1 MFQDVQFRCS
11 VCECFNGILHKGME
25 ATTKTQ
31 LIESF
36 VNVDT
41 IKSKLTSMING
52 AEPSRDEEFMIKM
65 SKLVNTIGLELID
78 SYKKLKPKQT
88 AQSGLNGSDATFLA
102 PSSLQSGL
110 NGSDATFLAPQSG
123 LNGSD
128 ATFLVPV
135 IESKLGLLCHFLN
148 DSNPRVSLQ
157 VHPFAR
163 EYIQWIKNQKS
174 RKDESSL
181 TEIITIFSK
190 IIITRSKYPLDYDF
204 ESFMSSEEDVCDSS
218 DYFME
223 CRKSTRILF
232 ENLMLL
238 DSNLT
243 MNVMVTNLI
252 QPVFNGW
259 KNGASGGIDYRDVEI
274 SLYMFYLLGE
284 NMNIIQDSK
293 KIESLVHSLIS
304 SSVSSFNHPLVQLMY
319 FELIIRYE
327 KFFSST
333 LSILLPQI
341 LVSFMDERGFKSSNR
356 SLRSRVSRIFNKF
369 IKMSVK
375 GKGFEK
381 IQGFTE
387 DIMKRLSPLVKP
399 DAVDDEDFG
408 FRVSGKK
415 PLGGNVALFDLKYHI
430 SADDQLL
437 LHETMACLIISNTN
451 YDQTKKYMLLKSF
464 LIEESW
470 KYFDELYITLADMN
484 TRSNGNPLMNG
495 NSSTCDRSV
504 EVNCLCRKISH
515 VISLVAWTSKA
526 FSNVHPIKSINCQSL
541 YLDSFNTF
549 IKVLS
554 LDGVGEENLLLLQ
567 SSLRLLLH
575 RLIVCLEESEI
586 VPLIPVAVE
595 RIFLPSC
602 NNSNMSGK
610 IVQELMPLINQI
622 VTKFKHSWMFHRDL
636 LPFLKQMFLP
646 LVSSIF
652 NLTSKDTPA
661 APVTN
666 AESTTELTC
675 DEIQSLHKCYYTFLS
690 VLASNNVIDVFVTL
704 RTFSTQT
711 LVSVFYFSMFLR
723 CFIFHSP
730 MFYFPFSDVSLSIL
744 PLFRDK
750 YSGTNHGYTCARSC

>member
-1 MFQDVQFRCS
+1 MSVLFDMFQDVQFRCS
-11 VCECFNGILHKGME
+11 VCECFNGVLHKGMD

-41 IKSKLTSMING
+41 IKSKLTLMING
-52 AEPSRDEEFMIKM
+52 GEPSRDEEFMIKM
-65 SKLVNTIGLELID
+65 SKLVNTIGLELIE
-78 SYKKLKPKQT
+78 SYKKLKPKQSSI
-88 AQSGLNGSDATFLA
+88 AQPGLVNGSDATFLV
-102 PSSLQSGL
+102 PSSIAQSGL
-110 NGSDATFLAPQSG
+110 VNGSDAA
-123 LNGSD
+123 
-128 ATFLVPV
+128 FLVPV

-163 EYIQWIKNQKS
+163 EYIQWTKNQKS

-181 TEIITIFSK
+181 TEIITVFSK
-190 IIITRSKYPLDYDF
+190 IIITRSKYPLDYDY
-204 ESFMSSEEDVCDSS
+204 ESYMSSEEDVCDSS
-218 DYFME
+218 DHFME
-223 CRKSTRILF
+223 CRRSTRILF

-243 MNVMVTNLI
+243 MNVIVTNLI
-252 QPVFNGW
+252 EPVFNGW
-259 KNGASGGIDYRDVEI
+259 KNGPLNGGSGIIDYRDVEI

-293 KIESLVHSLIS
+293 KIESLLHLLIS

-356 SLRSRVSRIFNKF
+356 SLRSRVCRVFNKF
-369 IKMSVK
+369 IKISVK

-399 DAVDDEDFG
+399 DAVDDEDFA
-408 FRVSGKK
+408 FRTNGEKK
-415 PLGGNVALFDLKYHI
+415 PLGENATVFGDVKYHI

-451 YDQTKKYMLLKSF
+451 YDQAKKYMLLKSF
-464 LIEESW
+464 LVEESW
-470 KYFDELYITLADMN
+470 KYYIDELYVTLADIN
-484 TRSNGNPLMNG
+484 TRSNGNATMNG
-495 NSSTCDRSV
+495 NVSRCDRST
-504 EVNCLCRKISH
+504 EINCLCRKISH

-554 LDGVGEENLLLLQ
+554 LDGVGQENPT
-567 SSLRLLLH
+567 SSP
-575 RLIVCLEESEI
+575 I
-586 VPLIPVAVE
+586 
-595 RIFLPSC
+595 LPSVA
-602 NNSNMSGK
+602 S
-610 IVQELMPLINQI
+610 P
-622 VTKFKHSWMFHRDL
+622 
-636 LPFLKQMFLP
+636 
-646 LVSSIF
+646 
-652 NLTSKDTPA
+652 
-661 APVTN
+661 
-666 AESTTELTC
+666 STDC
-675 DEIQSLHKCYYTFLS
+675 
-690 VLASNNVIDVFVTL
+690 VFRRV
-704 RTFSTQT
+704 R
-711 LVSVFYFSMFLR
+711 
-723 CFIFHSP
+723 
-730 MFYFPFSDVSLSIL
+730 
-744 PLFRDK
+744 
-750 YSGTNHGYTCARSC
+750 NRSFDPGCS